1 MASADRTRLRH
12 EPSKHVVVIGGGFAG
27 LSAATRL
34 VEAGARVTLLEKRG
48 QLGGRA
54 YSVVDEATGDVVDN
68 GQHLFMGCY
77 RATRAFLER
86 IGTAEKL
93 RLQERLDIAFVDA
106 ASGRGSR
113 LAAAR
118 LPGPLALLGGLF
130 GFSSLPWRDKL
141 AMLKVATAIQLPTR
155 FQPPATDYETVDG
168 WLDRLGQSDAAR
180 RAFFH
185 PLALATLND
194 DPRTASAKMLEAVLR
209 EAFFVG
215 PAAGGDARIGLARV
229 GLSDLYVD
237 DARAWLQARG
247 ATVRLQAGVERVVV
261 ERGVARGVALRGGE
275 VIAADAVIAA
285 CPPAALVSLVDAEWR
300 EGETWWA
307 GLEKL
312 TSSPIVSLHLWLD
325 RLVTD
330 EEIIG
335 CVGSP
340 LHWIFNRNRLV
351 SVRDPSRS
359 HLSLV
364 VSAARGLVDRSSD
377 EIVQTLVAE
386 LGRVVPE
393 AARARVMHARVMK
406 ERFATIT
413 HAAGSEGLRPRC
425 QSPVEG
431 LFAAGDFVRTGLPAT
446 IESAVRAADDAA
458 ELALAFE
465 PPRLSPA
472 VSSPS
477 TGAFVPLSR
486 LKRPE
491 VAPD

>member
-1 MASADRTRLRH
+1 MRSEAPR
-12 EPSKHVVVIGGGFAG
+12 HVVVIGGGFAG

-34 VEAGARVTLLEKRG
+34 VAAGARVTLLEKRG

-54 YSVVDEATGDVVDN
+54 YSVLDEASGDVVDN

-86 IGTAEKL
+86 IGTADKL
-93 RLQERLDIAFVDA
+93 ALQERLDLAFVDA
-106 ASGRGSR
+106 RSGKTAR
-113 LAAAR
+113 LASPR
-118 LPGPLALLGGLF
+118 LPGPLSLLAGLF

-141 AMLKVATAIQLPTR
+141 AMLKVATAIQLPSR

-209 EAFFVG
+209 DAFFVG

-247 ATVRLQAGVERVVV
+247 ATVRLQAGVERVIV
-261 ERGVARGVALRGGE
+261 ERGVARGVGLRGGE

-307 GLEKL
+307 
-312 TSSPIVSLHLWLD
+312 
-325 RLVTD
+325 
-330 EEIIG
+330 
-335 CVGSP
+335 
-340 LHWIFNRNRLV
+340 
-351 SVRDPSRS
+351 
-359 HLSLV
+359 
-364 VSAARGLVDRSSD
+364 
-377 EIVQTLVAE
+377 
-386 LGRVVPE
+386 
-393 AARARVMHARVMK
+393 
-406 ERFATIT
+406 
-413 HAAGSEGLRPRC
+413 
-425 QSPVEG
+425 
-431 LFAAGDFVRTGLPAT
+431 
-446 IESAVRAADDAA
+446 
-458 ELALAFE
+458 
-465 PPRLSPA
+465 
-472 VSSPS
+472 
-477 TGAFVPLSR
+477 
-486 LKRPE
+486 
-491 VAPD
+491 